1 MGGRSSSQANTA
13 TTVTA
18 QNQQTTGDANVSTSV
33 GAGGAI
39 STAGNIVQGMQGGT
53 VVMTDPGGVA
63 LAQAAN
69 AAVAQTAQVGLVS
82 SGQVSQQIL
91 EESGSFSRNFLGAAT
106 DASSRLSENMLA
118 SASAQTKSAADTI
131 QALAA
136 NARQAT
142 TEAGAIASGGGVSQI
157 QKWIP
162 IAAMAAG
169 VVVLVML
176 FGKKG

>member
-1 MGGRSSSQANTA
+1 MTQGR
-13 TTVTA
+13 
-18 QNQQTTGDANVSTSV
+18 
-33 GAGGAI
+33 
-39 STAGNIVQGMQGGT
+39 
-53 VVMTDPGGVA
+53 
-63 LAQAAN
+63 L
-69 AAVAQTAQVGLVS
+69 AQTAQVGLVS
-82 SGQVSQQIL
+82 SGQVSQRIL

-106 DASSRLSENMLA
+106 DSASRLSENMLGAATDSASRLSENMLA